1 MGKKI
6 FVSYKYSD
14 TQVQDLNLYEDVD
27 YGWTKINQKIT
38 TTARHYVDEL
48 ETLLEEEDH
57 IYKGEDDGED
67 MSTLEDSTIGSK
79 LGDKIFDSSLTIVLV
94 SKGMKEVYTTEK
106 DQWIPWEISYSLK
119 EQSREG
125 GRSKTNA
132 VLAVVLPDEW
142 GRYDYFIEENTC
154 AKCNCRTLKTD
165 FLFQI
170 LRDNMFNVKNPVY
183 SNCDNHITNRPYT
196 GYSSFIY
203 SVKWNDFSNNPNKY
217 IEIATNI
224 RAKINE
230 YDITKTVK

>member
-6 FVSYKYSD
+6 FVSYKYADNQVLDLDLSEEVD
-14 TQVQDLNLYEDVD
+14 TTVRN
-27 YGWTKINQKIT
+27 
-38 TTARHYVDEL
+38 YVDKL
-48 ETLLEEEDH
+48 EELLEEEDH

-67 MSTLEDSTIGSK
+67 MGTLKDSTIGSK
-79 LGDKIFDSSLTIVLV
+79 LGDKIFDSSVTIVLI
-94 SKGMKEVYTTEK
+94 SKGMKEAYTSEK

-132 VLAVVLPDEW
+132 VLAVVLPDEL
-142 GRYDYFIEENTC
+142 GRYDYFIEDNTC
-154 AKCNCRTLKTD
+154 TKCNCRTLKTD
-165 FLFQI
+165 SLFQI
-170 LRDNMFNVKNPVY
+170 LRDNMFNIKNPVY
-183 SNCDNHITNRPYT
+183 SSCNNHITNRPYT

-203 SVKWNDFSNNPNKY
+203 PVKWNDFTNDPNKY
-217 IEIATNI
+217 IDIATNI